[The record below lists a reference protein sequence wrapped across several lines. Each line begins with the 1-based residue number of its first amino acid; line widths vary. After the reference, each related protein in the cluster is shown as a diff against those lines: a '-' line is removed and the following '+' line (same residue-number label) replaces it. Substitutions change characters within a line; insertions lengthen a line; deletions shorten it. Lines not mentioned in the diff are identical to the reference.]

1 MGICSSGN
9 LPDWG
14 WRAHPLP
21 GQTGTHGNY
30 HINLRGMGEMVEGR
44 GGRSRIG
51 EKDGDGMAGGR
62 GSYGFP
68 GARLKAV
75 LASVVGSRSLSGFH
89 RALWKT
95 GRRASS
101 WMATPFTEQL
111 LPGRLNDIWLQNWE
125 VNELGLGKYE
135 GFFRGKKGPSGGEKK
150 KKVSRIHLLPRL
162 EAPAGKLPPG
172 PHQGFSASASLVS
185 WAG

>member
-1 MGICSSGN
+1 
-9 LPDWG
+9 
-14 WRAHPLP
+14 
-21 GQTGTHGNY
+21 
-30 HINLRGMGEMVEGR
+30 MVEGR

-162 EAPAGKLPPG
+162 EAPAGKLLPG

>member
-1 MGICSSGN
+1 
-9 LPDWG
+9 
-14 WRAHPLP
+14 
-21 GQTGTHGNY
+21 
-30 HINLRGMGEMVEGR
+30 MGEMVEGR

-101 WMATPFTEQL
+101 WMATAFTEQL

-150 KKVSRIHLLPRL
+150 KKGLSDTPASQAGGASRQ
-162 EAPAGKLPPG
+162 APAWPPSG
-172 PHQGFSASASLVS
+172 FLDQCVTSILGWMIQGWVGEEEAVLFTVFAGSLVS
-185 WAG
+185 TY

>member
-1 MGICSSGN
+1 
-9 LPDWG
+9 
-14 WRAHPLP
+14 
-21 GQTGTHGNY
+21 
-30 HINLRGMGEMVEGR
+30 MVEGR

-51 EKDGDGMAGGR
+51 EKDGNGMAGGR

-68 GARLKAV
+68 GARLKAA
-75 LASVVGSRSLSGFH
+75 LASVVGKRSLSGFH

-95 GRRASS
+95 GGRASS

-111 LPGRLNDIWLQNWE
+111 PPGRLNDIWLQNWE
-125 VNELGLGKYE
+125 VDKLGLGKYE
-135 GFFRGKKGPSGGEKK
+135 GFFQGKKGSFGREKK
-150 KKVSRIHLLPRL
+150 KKGLSRIHLLPRL
-162 EAPAGKLPPG
+162 EVPAGKLPPG

>member
-1 MGICSSGN
+1 
-9 LPDWG
+9 
-14 WRAHPLP
+14 
-21 GQTGTHGNY
+21 
-30 HINLRGMGEMVEGR
+30 MGEMVEGR

-68 GARLKAV
+68 GARLKAA
-75 LASVVGSRSLSGFH
+75 LASVVGKRSLSGFH

-95 GRRASS
+95 GGRASS

-111 LPGRLNDIWLQNWE
+111 PMTYGCRIGRLMSWDWE
-125 VNELGLGKYE
+125 NMRV
-135 GFFRGKKGPSGGEKK
+135 FFRGKKGPSGGEKK
-150 KKVSRIHLLPRL
+150 KKGLSWIHLLSRL
-162 EAPAGKLPPG
+162 EVPAGKLPPG
-172 PHQGFSASASLVS
+172 PHQGFSASASVVS